1 MPKPGLTAVTSP
13 ERAVSSNKPQTA
25 WFKLQTRQQ
34 EQLRQLN
41 RRPSVLWTR
50 LRPTWKPPN
59 AHCREETLE
68 PRSRRDA
75 PSNLFKKESWPKRRR
90 LIRPQHP
97 FIVTLRKQAHKQ
109 SGTTYSLAW
118 VAT

>member
-25 WFKLQTRQQ
+25 WFKLQTRRQ
-34 EQLRQLN
+34 EQLRQPN
-41 RRPSVLWTR
+41 RRPSGLWTR
-50 LRPTWKPPN
+50 LGPTWKPPN

-90 LIRPQHP
+90 LIRRQPP
-97 FIVTLRKQAHKQ
+97 FIVMLRNKEKKT
-109 SGTTYSLAW
+109 S
-118 VAT
+118 